1 MTRKPH
7 ITIYTDGACSGNP
20 GPGGYGV
27 VMMDSEGR
35 RRELSEG
42 FRNTTNNRME
52 LRGVIAALEALKK
65 PCDVTLYTD
74 SQYVVNAFN
83 KGWLVSWQK
92 KGWRKADKS
101 PVLNIDL
108 WQRLLPLT
116 NEHNVE
122 FRWTRGH
129 AGDTENERCDV
140 LAVQAAQ
147 MSGLPEDRRAV

>member
-147 MSGLPEDRRAV
+147 MSGLPEDRRDV

>member
-116 NEHNVE
+116 NDHNVE